1 MKQNRKSGRVAR
13 ALIRF
18 GLFVGS
24 VIGVVLTLA
33 LPAAIFYAA
42 AKGHGLLAD
51 FGNSWGYLA
60 GGAGLALATA
70 AVVSIMGES
79 LIEDVVKFVLFAIP
93 VFALHSMLDP
103 HLWIIALGAP
113 CGALVP
119 LMGRLVWGVVNA
131 VRGPARDRRGSR
143 A

>member
-1 MKQNRKSGRVAR
+1 MKQNRTPGPVAR
-13 ALIRF
+13 AFIRF

-93 VFALHSMLDP
+93 VFALSGTLEP
-103 HLWIIALGAP
+103 HLWIIALGAA

-131 VRGPARDRRGSR
+131 VRGPTRDRRGSR